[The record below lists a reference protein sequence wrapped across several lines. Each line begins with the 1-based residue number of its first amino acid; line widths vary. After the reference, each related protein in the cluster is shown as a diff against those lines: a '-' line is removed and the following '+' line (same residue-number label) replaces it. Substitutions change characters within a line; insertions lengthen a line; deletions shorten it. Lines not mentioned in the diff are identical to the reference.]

1 MCKLPGFFP
10 SDPQLLLCHRMM
22 HASLRSIAVAFLS
35 CQFVGGFSHV
45 IGTPRNYL
53 GPQLVVKW
61 RHGLHGG
68 QATIGGFQA
77 DYIAKTMSQSLRVRQ
92 VRAPSVLHPSPF
104 ISVDGSA
111 RGNIFHA
118 IELDGD
124 MICELHVR
132 YGVVTGEEC
141 FVGVRSQAL
150 GRTTGWCLEAKGT

>member
-1 MCKLPGFFP
+1 MCQLPGFFP

-77 DYIAKTMSQSLRVRQ
+77 DYIAKTMSQSLRLRQ
-92 VRAPSVLHPSPF
+92 VRAPSLLRPSLYISGMVLPGAVSTMPL
-104 ISVDGSA
+104 SLTELCSA
-111 RGNIFHA
+111 SCMF
-118 IELDGD
+118 
-124 MICELHVR
+124 
-132 YGVVTGEEC
+132 
-141 FVGVRSQAL
+141 
-150 GRTTGWCLEAKGT
+150 GTAW